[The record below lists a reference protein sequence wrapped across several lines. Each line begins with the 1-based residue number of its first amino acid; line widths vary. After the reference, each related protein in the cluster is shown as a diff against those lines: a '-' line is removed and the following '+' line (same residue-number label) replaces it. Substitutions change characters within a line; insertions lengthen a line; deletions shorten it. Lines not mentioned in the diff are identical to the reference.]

1 MAIKRII
8 TRDADNALDAI
19 IDLAERVDGID
30 NRDYVA
36 ALEHAAPQATQEARN
51 ALVSNYRASGVET
64 RTGKLL
70 RAIKGS
76 ILEVVV
82 NKAGGAYVKVS
93 MPSGKDKNFYIA
105 ANSVNYG
112 RVNSKDFDVKEERI
126 QRSIAGPYEKVGI
139 RKAGAKRRQKLK
151 ASIHNK
157 KGGRLVNAAQGL
169 SYDAKAV
176 GKTKAGS
183 AKVDTT
189 LGSATVT
196 KAFDFFKLKQ
206 SQKLKISRILFK
218 GARAYLEEKLS
229 R

>member
-1 MAIKRII
+1 MVTKRII

-19 IDLAERVDGID
+19 IDLADRVDGID
-30 NRDYVA
+30 NRDYVK

-51 ALVSNYRASGVET
+51 ALVSNYRASGVKT
-64 RTGKLL
+64 RTGELL
-70 RAIKGS
+70 RALKRS
-76 ILEVVV
+76 ILEVQVT
-82 NKAGGAYVKVS
+82 KGGGAYVKVS
-93 MPSGKDKNFYIA
+93 MQSGKDKKFYIS

-112 RVNSKDFDVKEERI
+112 RVNSKDFDVKEDRM
-126 QRSIAGPYEKVGI
+126 QRSIGGRMEKVGI

-151 ASIHNK
+151 ASLQK
-157 KGGRLVNAAQGL
+157 KGGSRLVNAAQGL

-183 AKVDTT
+183 TTVETT

-196 KAFDFFKLKQ
+196 KAFDFFRLSG
-206 SQKLKISRILFK
+206 SQKAKISRILFK

-229 R
+229 K